1 MNYLESRVSNGRSVR
16 TFLRIMQGFVGQTLV
31 RSIRVRFYFVQNV
44 LAKALYDNVAESP
57 DELSFRKGDILTVL
71 EHNTQGLD
79 GWWLCSLHGRQGIV
93 PGNRLKILVGVHDKK
108 QAALEQGTHQLQQL
122 LPQQAPSA
130 YQQSVICSVQPDSLQ
145 YAPTHPAFP
154 AHEED
159 NIYLVPSKKIEVTDL
174 YQVPQRAQSP
184 PAKNPT
190 LYDKPVP
197 HYLLQR
203 NVQETYQ
210 VPLPLN
216 PAQELCQVPVPATKL
231 AHDIHEVSPSYGI
244 GPDIEQAPLSEAELQ
259 GIYHVPQ
266 PMDKG
271 NWDKTRPPE
280 KVLNNP
286 PTVMM
291 GCRSSNRSE
300 EIYDVPPSFEN
311 VSLQPHLSIY
321 NIPSMSK
328 SNSGC
333 SAREDMYDTPPRKQE
348 WPLFLQCMYDIP
360 RGASGGEPLPQDRD
374 SKVMEEFTDNIK
386 RLSVSSTGTT
396 TYNIPPSL
404 QEIVLV
410 KETSVGPARPRML
423 ELDLDLD
430 VAMAMLAN
438 FQHSVATSV
447 SHLMSFVSGAWR
459 SPEQMGAHLQD
470 IQTAIVGV
478 QNSVRELLEFAQGA
492 VGNSTKAADR
502 TLYTKLSKQ
511 FQKMEDVYQT
521 LLKHSQALDSCN
533 WSLNI
538 LVAHKPHSVDDL
550 DHFIMHARGI
560 PDDTKQLVS
569 FIRGNASL
577 LFKKTNSK
585 SVCVDFQTG
594 LWDAGELINETLSIH
609 QIGNWEKP
617 NIQSRPLPL
626 PPKFVAGESPDG
638 CSENNRVEMMEDYD
652 YVHLQVTGEFH
663 KTEKELLGKEKNKGQ
678 SKEELDQEPMKQCKW
693 LAIGNDHLNASDKKL
708 LHFYLEQCE
717 TNVTTLTNAID
728 AFFTSVFS
736 NQPPK
741 IFVANSKFVILSA
754 HKLVF
759 IGDTLSRQA
768 KAQGIRSEF
777 THYSNLLCDMLKEIV
792 NATKMAAIQYPSPS
806 AAKDMVDCVK
816 ELGRG
821 THQFQVVLGH
831 LATM

>member
-1 MNYLESRVSNGRSVR
+1 MNSL
-16 TFLRIMQGFVGQTLV
+16 
-31 RSIRVRFYFVQNV
+31 NV

-108 QAALEQGTHQLQQL
+108 QAALGQGTHQLQL
-122 LPQQAPSA
+122 LPLPALSS
-130 YQQSVICSVQPDSLQ
+130 YQQTVINSVQRDSIQ
-145 YAPTHPAFP
+145 YAPTHPAFS
-154 AHEED
+154 ASEED
-159 NIYLVPSKKIEVTDL
+159 NIYLVPSQKIEVTDL
-174 YQVPQRAQSP
+174 YNVPQRAQSP
-184 PAKNPT
+184 IAKNPI
-190 LYDKPVP
+190 LNEKAAP

-203 NVQETYQ
+203 NVQDIYQ
-210 VPLPLN
+210 VPLSLN
-216 PAQELCQVPVPATKL
+216 QAQELYQVPVPATKL
-231 AHDIHEVSPSYGI
+231 AHDNYEVPPSI
-244 GPDIEQAPLSEAELQ
+244 GQDIEHVPLLETELQ

-280 KVLNNP
+280 EVHNSP
-286 PTVMM
+286 PTMM
-291 GCRSSNRSE
+291 GHRSRNRSE

-311 VSLQPHLSIY
+311 LPLQPHLSIY
-321 NIPSMSK
+321 NIPSMST
-328 SNSGC
+328 SNSDF
-333 SAREDMYDTPPRKQE
+333 STREDTYDTPPRKQE
-348 WPLFLQCMYDIP
+348 RPLFVQCMYDFP
-360 RGASGGEPLPQDRD
+360 REAPGGKSLPQDRD
-374 SKVMEEFTDNIK
+374 SKVMEELTDNK
-386 RLSVSSTGTT
+386 RLSVSSTGSSTC
-396 TYNIPPSL
+396 NIPTSS
-404 QEIVLV
+404 QAVVLE
-410 KETSVGPARPRML
+410 KETSVGSARPCML
-423 ELDLDLD
+423 VLDLDLD
-430 VAMAMLAN
+430 VAMTMLAKL
-438 FQHSVATSV
+438 QHNVATSV
-447 SHLMSFVSGAWR
+447 SHLMSFVSGTWR
-459 SPEQMGAHLQD
+459 SPEQMEAHLQD
-470 IQTAIVGV
+470 IQTVIVSV
-478 QNSVRELLEFAQGA
+478 QNAVRELLEFARGA
-492 VGNSTKAADR
+492 VGNATQAADQ

-521 LLKHSQALDSCN
+521 LLKHSQALDGCN

-538 LVAHKPHSVDDL
+538 LMAHKSNSVDDL
-550 DHFIMHARGI
+550 DHFIMHSRGI
-560 PDDTKQLVS
+560 PDDTKQLAS
-569 FIRGNASL
+569 FLRGNASL

-585 SVCVDFQTG
+585 SVPFDFQTG
-594 LWDAGELINETLSIH
+594 LRNANELINNDLSVH
-609 QIGNWEKP
+609 QTGNWEKP

-626 PPKFVAGESPDG
+626 PPNFVAGESPDG
-638 CSENNRVEMMEDYD
+638 CSEDKKTGMMEDYD
-652 YVHLQVTGEFH
+652 YVHLQVMREFD
-663 KTEKELLGKEKNKGQ
+663 KTEKDLLAKEKIKGQ
-678 SKEELDQEPMKQCKW
+678 SERELDQELKKMKECEW
-693 LAIGNDHLNASDKKL
+693 LAISNDPLNSSDKKL
-708 LHFYLEQCE
+708 LHFYQKQCE

-728 AFFTSVFS
+728 AFFTSVIS

-792 NATKMAAIQYPSPS
+792 NATRMAAIQYPSPS

-821 THQFQVVLGH
+821 THHFQVVLGQ